1 MQLIA
6 RFIYS
11 ELFKTDIY
19 YIVANKGVKV
29 DNIDANNNADAIKQF
44 KKWIK
49 ANKNKTDADI
59 KEYLEIISK

>member
-29 DNIDANNNADAIKQF
+29 ANIDANNNADAIEQF

-59 KEYLEIISK
+59 REYLEIISK

>member
-29 DNIDANNNADAIKQF
+29 DNIDANNNADAIK
-44 KKWIK
+44 
-49 ANKNKTDADI
+49 
-59 KEYLEIISK
+59 